1 MDCRCDPKHSPCLR
15 RYQID
20 WVIANNLPCRPLS
33 DEEIERKKRE
43 RVSIFLQKATWNI
56 FYYAMLS
63 ILLTVA
69 AAIAFAL
76 AFGA

>member
-33 DEEIERKKRE
+33 DEEIERKKSE
-43 RVSIFLQKATWNI
+43 RISIFLQKAAWNI

-76 AFGA
+76 ASGA

>member
-1 MDCRCDPKHSPCLR
+1 MECKCNHSPCLR

-20 WVIANNLPCRPLS
+20 WVINNNLPCRPLS
-33 DEEIERKKRE
+33 DEEIEQKKSE
-43 RVSIFLQKATWNI
+43 RVSIFLQKAAWNI

-69 AAIAFAL
+69 AAIALAL
-76 AFGA
+76 AFGAQS